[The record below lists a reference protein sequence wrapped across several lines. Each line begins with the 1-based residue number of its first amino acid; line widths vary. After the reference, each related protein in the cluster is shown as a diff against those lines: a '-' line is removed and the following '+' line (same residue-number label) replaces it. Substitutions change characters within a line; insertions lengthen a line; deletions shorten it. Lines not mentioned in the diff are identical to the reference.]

1 MADSQPGKPPVRRVL
16 LAEDDE
22 VNRFVATSILLQ
34 SGYAVEGVTDGA
46 DAVRL
51 ARQTR
56 YDEVLMDCEMA
67 EVDGFEA
74 TAQIRADEAARG
86 QKRVPIVALTAH
98 AMQGDR
104 EDCLADGM
112 DDYLAKPFKQQS
124 LRDMLEKWAGPAVAG

>member
-1 MADSQPGKPPVRRVL
+1 MADSQTGKPPVRRVL

-56 YDEVLMDCEMA
+56 YDVVLMDCEMA

-104 EDCLADGM
+104 EDCLAAGM

>member
-56 YDEVLMDCEMA
+56 YDVVLMDCEMA

-74 TAQIRADEAARG
+74 TAQIR
-86 QKRVPIVALTAH
+86 
-98 AMQGDR
+98 DR
-104 EDCLADGM
+104 
-112 DDYLAKPFKQQS
+112 KS
-124 LRDMLEKWAGPAVAG
+124 VV

>member
-1 MADSQPGKPPVRRVL
+1 MADSQPGEPPVRRVL

-22 VNRFVATSILLQ
+22 VNRFVATSILLEF
-34 SGYAVEGVTDGA
+34 GYTVEGVTDGA

-51 ARQTR
+51 ARETR
-56 YDEVLMDCEMA
+56 YDVVLMDCEMP

-86 QKRVPIVALTAH
+86 RKRVPIVALTAH

-104 EDCLADGM
+104 EDCLAAGM

>member
-56 YDEVLMDCEMA
+56 YDVVLMDCEMA

-104 EDCLADGM
+104 EDCLAAGM

>member
-46 DAVRL
+46 DA
-51 ARQTR
+51 
-56 YDEVLMDCEMA
+56 VLMDCEMA

-104 EDCLADGM
+104 EDCLAAGM

>member
-1 MADSQPGKPPVRRVL
+1 MADSQTGKPPVRRVL

-56 YDEVLMDCEMA
+56 YDVVLMDCEMA

-74 TAQIRADEAARG
+74 AAQIRADEAARG

-104 EDCLADGM
+104 EDCLAAGM